1 MTRIATRIATA
12 IALGG
17 LALGT
22 SACMTTPRAGPT
34 DVTRYHLGADQIR
47 PGSFTVEPV
56 TTNST
61 MSLEYQAYADAVAA
75 ELTRLGY
82 SRVGKGLQSNYVVQ
96 VNFRRAP
103 AGVIRQQS
111 PFSIGLGGGSFG
123 RNVGVGGGVSLP
135 IGGGNVREVTASEL
149 AVQLRRRS
157 DDTVIWEGRAVAQ
170 SVVGT
175 PDAQNA
181 VMSEKLATALFE
193 DFPGESGITITVE

>member
-1 MTRIATRIATA
+1 MKRIAKPLIIAA
-12 IALGG
+12 

-34 DVTRYHLGADQIR
+34 DVTRYHLGSEQIR
-47 PGSFTVEPV
+47 PGSFTVEPLS
-56 TTNST
+56 TTGT
-61 MSLEYQAYADAVAA
+61 MSLEYRSYGDAVAS

-82 SRVGKGLQSNYVVQ
+82 TRVGEGLQSNYVAQ
-96 VNFRRAP
+96 VSFRRAP

-135 IGGGNVREVTASEL
+135 VGGGGLREVTASEL

-157 DDTVIWEGRAVAQ
+157 DSTVVWEGRAVAQ
-170 SVVGT
+170 SVAGT
-175 PDAQNA
+175 PDAANE
-181 VMSEKLATALFE
+181 VMSAKLASALFRG
-193 DFPGESGITITVE
+193 FPGDSGITITVR